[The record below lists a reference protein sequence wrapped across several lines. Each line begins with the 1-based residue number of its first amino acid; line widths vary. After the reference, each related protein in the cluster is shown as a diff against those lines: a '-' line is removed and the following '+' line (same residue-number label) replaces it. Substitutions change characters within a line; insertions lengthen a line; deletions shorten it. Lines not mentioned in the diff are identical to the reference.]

1 MFSTSFIAVVVA
13 GAATVIAFTPP
24 GFQPA
29 STSNLTVA
37 FGNTLALNGI
47 DIPKAGMCENQ
58 FQFRS

>member
-1 MFSTSFIAVVVA
+1 MFSTPFITVVLA
-13 GAATVIAFTPP
+13 GAATVLAFTPP

-47 DIPKAGMCENQ
+47 DIPKAGVCKQ
-58 FQFRS
+58 F